1 MHEIVCVG
9 DVHEGLSFDFRI
21 DPETG
26 ISERALDLHGNFA
39 KAARW
44 AIEHRASLFCILG
57 DLFDRAHVAPVFR
70 ELVGGDVI
78 EPLGDAGIEV
88 WILAGNHDQPR
99 RAVRSTSLDDYRGY
113 SHVKVFREPK
123 METRDIGGR
132 RIGFILIPYM
142 HPEQVVEQVRETLG
156 KDVPRELA
164 YEAARRTWQ
173 EWIRNRAL
181 DLQDAD
187 LRILFGHFEFQ
198 GVRYASTA
206 PTEVVPNDFTFTPD
220 MIPDAIDLVVF
231 GHIHMHQTVGGKIVY
246 AGAPERI
253 DWGERLDPKG
263 FLVIRPEGGWSFVE
277 LPARPMDKVET
288 SVGMGD
294 DVTEKVL
301 AAIPMEVTGHL
312 VRIEVTL
319 PDELR
324 NRLDEKRLAD
334 RLRDAWVHA
343 LSREDGSAAPI
354 SGEIHGDHG
363 PHGCGEVVDLG
374 RDHVC
379 PVRQDDA
386 DGHPEREAR
395 GRVPAERLRARGVP
409 PRGRALGGHPR
420 LHDQE
425 GVVPRAHA
433 GRRGGSGDDPGQGED
448 DPRRGRP

>member
-70 ELVGGDVI
+70 EMVRRDVI

-113 SHVKVFREPK
+113 SHVRVFRDPK
-123 METRDIGGR
+123 METREIDGR
-132 RIGFILIPYM
+132 KIGFILIPYM
-142 HPEQVVEQVRETLG
+142 HPEQVVEQVRETLS

-173 EWIRNRAL
+173 EWIRNRAA
-181 DLQDAD
+181 DLKDAD

-206 PTEVVPNDFTFTPD
+206 PPEVVPNDFTFTPD
-220 MIPDAIDLVVF
+220 MIPDAVDLVVF

-263 FLVIRPEGGWSFVE
+263 FLAIRPEGDWSFVE
-277 LPARPMDKVET
+277 LPAR
-288 SVGMGD
+288 
-294 DVTEKVL
+294 
-301 AAIPMEVTGHL
+301 VTGHL

-334 RLRDAWVHA
+334 RLRDAFHYEVKFVSASRPRVVTEEFTLDPGRLLTDYVDKVLADHPKREAIKVEARRVLKEA
-343 LSREDGSAAPI
+343 LS
-354 SGEIHGDHG
+354 
-363 PHGCGEVVDLG
+363 
-374 RDHVC
+374 
-379 PVRQDDA
+379 
-386 DGHPEREAR
+386 
-395 GRVPAERLRARGVP
+395 
-409 PRGRALGGHPR
+409 
-420 LHDQE
+420 
-425 GVVPRAHA
+425 
-433 GRRGGSGDDPGQGED
+433 
-448 DPRRGRP
+448 

>member
-44 AIEHRASLFCILG
+44 EI
-57 DLFDRAHVAPVFR
+57 D
-70 ELVGGDVI
+70 
-78 EPLGDAGIEV
+78 
-88 WILAGNHDQPR
+88 
-99 RAVRSTSLDDYRGY
+99 
-113 SHVKVFREPK
+113 
-123 METRDIGGR
+123 GR
-132 RIGFILIPYM
+132 KIGFILIPYM

-173 EWIRNRAL
+173 EWIRNRAA
-181 DLQDAD
+181 DLKDAD

-206 PTEVVPNDFTFTPD
+206 PPEVVPNDFTFTPD
-220 MIPDAIDLVVF
+220 MIPDAVDLVVF
-231 GHIHMHQTVGGKIVY
+231 GHIHMHQTVCGKIVY

-263 FLVIRPEGGWSFVE
+263 FLAIRPDGGWSFVE
-277 LPARPMDKVET
+277 LPARPMDKFEAVI
-288 SVGMGD
+288 GMGD

-301 AAIPMEVTGHL
+301 AAITAEVMGHL
-312 VRIEVTL
+312 VRIEATL

-334 RLRDAWVHA
+334 RLRDAFHYEVKFVSASRPRVVTEEFTLDPSRLLTDYVDKVLADHPKREAIKVEARRVLKEA
-343 LSREDGSAAPI
+343 LS
-354 SGEIHGDHG
+354 
-363 PHGCGEVVDLG
+363 
-374 RDHVC
+374 
-379 PVRQDDA
+379 
-386 DGHPEREAR
+386 
-395 GRVPAERLRARGVP
+395 
-409 PRGRALGGHPR
+409 
-420 LHDQE
+420 
-425 GVVPRAHA
+425 
-433 GRRGGSGDDPGQGED
+433 
-448 DPRRGRP
+448 